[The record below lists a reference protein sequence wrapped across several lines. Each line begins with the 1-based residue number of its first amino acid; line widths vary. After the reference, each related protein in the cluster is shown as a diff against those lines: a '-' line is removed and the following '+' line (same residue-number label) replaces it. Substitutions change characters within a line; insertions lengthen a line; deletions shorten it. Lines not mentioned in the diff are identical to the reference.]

1 MNLESDRALLDGY
14 RRGDKKVLDAL
25 YRHYSAPVLRSLSR
39 GFRVRGGMA
48 QVSPLDLDA
57 AHQET
62 FLRLFG
68 ESARR
73 SYDGLRPFEPW
84 VMRIAHA
91 AALDVLRAQGKLH
104 REAIALD
111 ELESAEALASPD
123 ASPEQ
128 LALRTEAEAVVKGF
142 LATLGTDD
150 LAFATAR
157 FIEGLSQ
164 EKAGARCGLSRQ
176 ESRTR
181 EARLKAACL
190 SHLGR
195 QGFLDANLGA
205 AARASIA
212 ALVLQLLFTP

>member
-1 MNLESDRALLDGY
+1 MNPELDRALLDGY
-14 RRGDKKVLDAL
+14 RRGDLKVLDAL

-39 GFRVRGGMA
+39 GFRVRGGTA

-62 FLRLFG
+62 FVRLFG

-84 VMRIAHA
+84 VMRIAHSA
-91 AALDVLRAQGKLH
+91 AVDVLRAQGKLH

-111 ELESAEALASPD
+111 DLESDQALADFD

-128 LALRTEAEAVVKGF
+128 LALRAEAEAVVKAF
-142 LATLGTDD
+142 LSTLGPDD

-157 FIEGLSQ
+157 FIDGLSQ
-164 EKAGARCGLSRQ
+164 TQAGARCGLSRQ
-176 ESRTR
+176 EARTR
-181 EARLKAACL
+181 EKKLKSACL
-190 SHLGR
+190 AHLGR
-195 QGFLDANLGA
+195 HGFVDASA
-205 AARASIA
+205 AASRAVVTT
-212 ALVLQLLFTP
+212 LVLQLLFPF